1 MNNRDVNSMKCALLL
16 DVNQYNRVFD
26 AATLQK
32 LSAAVQVIH
41 HPLAVMTPA
50 NTIDLIAGVDV
61 AITCWGSVRL
71 EKEILDSAP
80 NLKLVAHAAGSVKPI
95 VSDEFIRRGIKITTA
110 APALSIGV
118 AEYILGA
125 MLIMGKRLKDMMR
138 SVESGGWR
146 PETAGA
152 ALEMFHAKVGIIGA
166 GFVGRHLI
174 KLLKNFD
181 LAGIWVY
188 DPYLS
193 PEEAALLSVEKK
205 SLEEIFSICD
215 YINVCA
221 PSIPSTKGMITNK
234 LIQMIRENT
243 VFINA
248 ARSAIVDEPAL
259 INELKTGRFLAMID
273 VTDPEP
279 AVPDHALRSL
289 PNVIFTPHIAGAI
302 TRNLLRN
309 GAFAA
314 REVINFAEDKPLVY
328 PVDLTRID
336 RMA

>member
-1 MNNRDVNSMKCALLL
+1 MKCAML
-16 DVNQYNRVFD
+16 VNGQWQKKVFD
-26 AATLQK
+26 SVTLD
-32 LSAAVQVIH
+32 S
-41 HPLAVMTPA
+41 LAEKVELISRPPETMTPT
-50 NTIDLIAGVDV
+50 NTMELLAGADV
-61 AITCWGSVRL
+61 AITCWDSVKL

-80 NLKLVAHAAGSVKPI
+80 SLKLVAHAAGSIKAI

-125 MLIMGKRLKDMMR
+125 ILMMGKRLKDMMR

-146 PETAGA
+146 PESDGK
-152 ALEMFHAKVGIIGA
+152 ALEMYRAKIGIIGA

-181 LAGIWVY
+181 LAGIWVH
-188 DPYLS
+188 DPYLNTQ
-193 PEEAALLSVEKK
+193 EAALLGVEKK
-205 SLEEIFSICD
+205 SLEEIFSTCD
-215 YINVCA
+215 YISICA
-221 PSIPSTKGMITNK
+221 PSTPSTKGMITKK
-234 LIQMIRENT
+234 LIGMIRDNA

-248 ARSAIVDEPAL
+248 ARSAIVDEPAFV
-259 INELKTGRFLAMID
+259 NELRTGRFLAMVD

-279 AVPDHALRSL
+279 AAPDHPLRNL

-302 TRNLLRN
+302 NRNLLRN

-314 REVINFAEDKPLVY
+314 REIVNFAEGKPLVH
-328 PVDLTRID
+328 PVDLAGLD
-336 RMA
+336 KMA